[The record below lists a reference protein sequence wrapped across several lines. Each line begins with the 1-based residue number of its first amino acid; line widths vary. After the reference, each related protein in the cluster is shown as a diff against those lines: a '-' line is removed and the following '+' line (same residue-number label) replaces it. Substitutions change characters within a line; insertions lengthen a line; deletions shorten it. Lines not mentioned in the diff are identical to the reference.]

1 MIAVGRCPVSNG
13 VQFYN
18 PDNGTFVS
26 SIDYKFQPHVTSGAR
41 FGFCYQPG
49 TFIYRLDESTSIFTP
64 KFPLDTQV
72 LIHTHSPPHTATVV
86 GIPSYERPDVYTVKF
101 SDGSLAEYA
110 DSNNLLEAAPVLSPT
125 PRPSLLPHWIQGGVN
140 CTMFLKNMTKP
151 RHGKL
156 FLNDTG
162 QWVFC
167 PGTSRDTSTGI
178 ALHDL
183 PSTCEHLMD
192 TGQLFKGHAKFQRV
206 YNARNQIQLQ
216 DSIHESY
223 R

>member
-1 MIAVGRCPVSNG
+1 
-13 VQFYN
+13 
-18 PDNGTFVS
+18 
-26 SIDYKFQPHVTSGAR
+26 
-41 FGFCYQPG
+41 
-49 TFIYRLDESTSIFTP
+49 
-64 KFPLDTQV
+64 
-72 LIHTHSPPHTATVV
+72 
-86 GIPSYERPDVYTVKF
+86 
-101 SDGSLAEYA
+101 
-110 DSNNLLEAAPVLSPT
+110 
-125 PRPSLLPHWIQGGVN
+125 
-140 CTMFLKNMTKP
+140 MFLKNMTKP

-178 ALHDL
+178 VLHDL